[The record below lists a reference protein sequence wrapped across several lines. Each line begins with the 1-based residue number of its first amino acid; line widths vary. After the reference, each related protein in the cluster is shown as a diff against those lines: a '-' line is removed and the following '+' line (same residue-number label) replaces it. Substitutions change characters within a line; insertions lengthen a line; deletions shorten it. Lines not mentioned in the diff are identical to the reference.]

1 MTDLSK
7 YSNDVLKKLVEK
19 MNIEDE
25 TKNIELL
32 KVEVKNWK
40 ELAPTIKIKELEE
53 IKEVLEYQIYDLFNI
68 KKLPIKYKEFF
79 NGRENVNNAK
89 EYIDYYHNLK
99 NVANKYKIES
109 VEVKA
114 IKKKEINLL

>member
-1 MTDLSK
+1 MTDLSN

-68 KKLPIKYKEFF
+68 KKLPLKYKEVF
-79 NGRENVNNAK
+79 NGRETVNNSK
-89 EYIDYYHNLK
+89 EYVDYYYNLK